1 MARRGPVTVA
11 EFRATG
17 GTGGGPDKTILF
29 SAARHDPARVRI
41 LPCFLQ
47 QGGDDMAG
55 IREFAE
61 GAGVEP
67 LFIPDRGPFD
77 LALVGRMRRLL
88 REHGCHILHAHDF
101 KTDVLGE
108 WIARGVPGV
117 TPLATAHGWSRPLD
131 AKHRLYHVLDRW
143 ALRRYPAVSAVSRD
157 TATKLERAGVDPARV
172 RVVPNGIDLE
182 TWTPAAGPA
191 APPPGLPPGARI
203 VGTVGRLSID
213 KDMDTLITAFAR
225 VAPRVDDA
233 VLALAGDGPE
243 RARLEAL
250 ARASGAAER
259 IFFLGHRGDLRGLY
273 PALSVSFRWG
283 MWRPWPRRWCRSW
296 RIPSAGGV
304 WPAGP
309 ASGWKPNSPLS
320 RGCGGWNRSTKS
332 WPKGP
337 DRRGRPAR
345 HPARRAGRLES
356 RSARKAVTAPRSAAV
371 SATSQDRIT
380 YTPAMI
386 AP

>member
-1 MARRGPVTVA
+1 LARRGPVTVA

-77 LALVGRMRRLL
+77 LTLVGRMRRLL
-88 REHGCHILHAHDF
+88 RERGCRILHAHDF

-131 AKHRLYHVLDRW
+131 AKHHLYHVLDRW
-143 ALRRYPAVSAVSRD
+143 ALRRYPAVIAVSRD
-157 TATKLERAGVDPARV
+157 TAAKLERAGVDPARV

-182 TWTPAAGPA
+182 TWTPAAAPA

-213 KDMDTLITAFAR
+213 KDMDTLIAAFAR
-225 VAPRVDDA
+225 VAPRVDNA

-243 RARLEAL
+243 RPRLEAL
-250 ARASGAAER
+250 ARAGGAADR
-259 IFFLGHRGDLRGLY
+259 IFFLGHRGDVRGLY
-273 PALSVSFRWG
+273 PALSVFVLSSKTEG
-283 MWRPWPRRWCRSW
+283 MPNTLLEAMAMGAPVVAN
-296 RIPSAGGV
+296 PVGGV
-304 WPAGP
+304 AEVATDGEEAIFFPVGDVEAL
-309 ASGWKPNSPLS
+309 AAAL
-320 RGCGGWNRSTKS
+320 RSLLEN
-332 WPKGP
+332 PE
-337 DRRGRPAR
+337 RGRSL
-345 HPARRAGRLES
+345 ARRARLRVEAEFSFTARVRRMES
-356 RSARKAVTAPRSAAV
+356 LYEELADRS
-371 SATSQDRIT
+371 
-380 YTPAMI
+380 
-386 AP
+386 